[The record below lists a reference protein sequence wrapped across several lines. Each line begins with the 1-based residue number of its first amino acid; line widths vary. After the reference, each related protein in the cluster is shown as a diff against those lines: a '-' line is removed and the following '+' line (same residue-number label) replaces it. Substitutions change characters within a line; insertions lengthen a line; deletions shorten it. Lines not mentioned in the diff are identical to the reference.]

1 MEFVDR
7 NKEQKRLE
15 KAFGS
20 ETSKFVVIYGRRR
33 LGKSTLLKRVINEDD
48 IYFEAGRQESQVQI
62 SLLAGTIACQYSGF
76 DMPLYL
82 SWESVLMAFNRVCKD
97 RTVLVRDE

>member
-7 NKEQKRLE
+7 SKEQKRLE
-15 KAFGS
+15 RAFGS
-20 ETSKFVVIYGRRR
+20 ETSRFVVIYGRRR

-62 SLLAGTIACQYSGF
+62 SLLAGTRACQYSGF
-76 DMPLYL
+76 EMPL
-82 SWESVLMAFNRVCKD
+82 
-97 RTVLVRDE
+97 

>member
-20 ETSKFVVIYGRRR
+20 ETSKFVVMYGRRR
-33 LGKSTLLKRVINEDD
+33 LGKSTLLKRVINEHD
-48 IYFEAGRQESQVQI
+48 IYFEAGRQETQVQI
-62 SLLAGTIACQYSGF
+62 SLLAGTIANQVQRLRYA
-76 DMPLYL
+76 PL
-82 SWESVLMAFNRVCKD
+82 SVVGVNSYGVQQSLQGQNRACP
-97 RTVLVRDE
+97 

>member
-1 MEFVDR
+1 MKFVDR

-33 LGKSTLLKRVINEDD
+33 LGKSTLLKRVINDND
-48 IYFEAGRQESQVQI
+48 IYFEAGRQETQVQI
-62 SLLAGTIACQYSGF
+62 SLLAGTIAHLYSGF
-76 DMPLYL
+76 DMPLYP
-82 SWESVLMAFNRVCKD
+82 SWESILTTFNRVCKEK
-97 RTVLVRDE
+97 TSHH

>member
-1 MEFVDR
+1 MKFVDR

-33 LGKSTLLKRVINEDD
+33 LGKSTLLKRVINEND
-48 IYFEAGRQESQVQI
+48 IYFEQ
-62 SLLAGTIACQYSGF
+62 
-76 DMPLYL
+76 D
-82 SWESVLMAFNRVCKD
+82 
-97 RTVLVRDE
+97 VRKLKSRYHFLQGQ

>member
-20 ETSKFVVIYGRRR
+20 EMSKFVVIYGRRR
-33 LGKSTLLKRVINEDD
+33 LGKSTLLKRVINEHD
-48 IYFEAGRQESQVQI
+48 IYFEAGRQETQVQI
-62 SLLAGTIACQYSGF
+62 SLLALLRILMNF
-76 DMPLYL
+76 DMIIVDSLYI
-82 SWESVLMAFNRVCKD
+82 CK
-97 RTVLVRDE
+97 